1 MKQLYLQ
8 MEFSLIWIE
17 MTIKEAL
24 TWATTH
30 LKVACERPQF
40 EAELLL
46 AYHLKSD
53 RIYLITHDTVEI
65 ENSGDFQKLI
75 VRRAANEPYEYIVGE
90 ASFYDIHLGVEEGV
104 LIPRPETEI
113 LIDLVAQII
122 EKENITRIAEI
133 GVGSGAISVVLA
145 RKFPQ
150 LNIIATDICDAPLKV
165 AGKNI
170 KTFGLEKQIV
180 LRKSNLIDE
189 VHEPLGLV
197 VSNPPYI
204 AEDFLLESNVVDYE
218 PKEALFGGRVGDEL
232 LNQIILDVKDRGIK
246 YLACEMGYDQ
256 KEPIQAFVN
265 ELGVKSIKFYKDLA
279 GFDRGFVIEFIEGK

>member
-1 MKQLYLQ
+1 MTLR
-8 MEFSLIWIE
+8 ESLD
-17 MTIKEAL
+17 
-24 TWATTH
+24 WAKRK
-30 LKVACERPQF
+30 LENCCERPHY

-46 AYHLKSD
+46 AYHLQKD
-53 RIYLITHDTVEI
+53 RMYLITHDRDEVP
-65 ENSGDFQKLI
+65 NLADYKKLI
-75 VRRAANEPYEYIVGE
+75 ARREANEPYEYIVGE
-90 ASFYDIHLGVEEGV
+90 ASFYDVHLQVEEGV

-113 LIDLVAQII
+113 LIDFVAEII
-122 EKENITRIAEI
+122 EKEGLTRIAEI

-150 LNIIATDICDAPLKV
+150 LKVIATDICDTPLKV
-165 AGKNI
+165 AAQNI
-170 KTFGLEKQIV
+170 KTFALEEQIE

-189 VHEPLGLV
+189 VPEDLDLV

-232 LNQIILDVKDRGIK
+232 LKQIILDVKARNIK

-256 KEPIQAFVN
+256 KEPLEAFVKDLAV
-265 ELGVKSIKFYKDLA
+265 EYIEFYKDLA
-279 GFDRGFVIEFIEGK
+279 GFDRGFVLKF